1 MGPTCAAKS
10 CSLSGGEKRQIHLEK
25 LMEMFMKKSMQ
36 IILGFLVLCI
46 FSTYVY
52 AKPQVVVKIA
62 KGEAK
67 VTALE
72 GTALAVCPGQKN
84 TIKLKVR
91 DSLKPGCEVT
101 TGERSRMELM
111 LPDNS
116 IVRFA
121 DNTTFKLLQA
131 DAGTAGKRNVKIFVT
146 IGKIWSNV
154 RKSLGGKGG
163 FEVSC
168 ENAVAGVRGTIYRM
182 NVENDKSAL
191 VRVYDGEVSV
201 GAATAKQD
209 QKYPQAGPPQPVAG
223 PTTVAGPK
231 PVSMEEWV
239 YIVKSMQQIRI
250 KSDGKAEEP
259 KEFTEAEDR
268 DEWVDWNKARDN
280 KK

>member
-1 MGPTCAAKS
+1 
-10 CSLSGGEKRQIHLEK
+10 
-25 LMEMFMKKSMQ
+25 MKKSIM
-36 IILGFLVLCI
+36 IVFSFLVLCI
-46 FSTYVY
+46 FSTYLY
-52 AKPQVVVKIA
+52 AKPPIAVKIT

-67 VTALE
+67 VTVLDGGAQVIYPDQK
-72 GTALAVCPGQKN
+72 GTKN
-84 TIKLKVR
+84 LKVN
-91 DSLKPGCEVT
+91 DLLKPGCEVS
-101 TGERSRMELM
+101 TGEKSRLEVL

-121 DNTTFKLLQA
+121 DNTRFKILQA
-131 DAGTAGKRNVKIFVT
+131 DAVKAGTRDVKIYMNV
-146 IGKIWSNV
+146 GKIWSNV
-154 RKSLGGKGG
+154 RKAVGDKGG

-182 NVENDKSAL
+182 NVEDDKSAL
-191 VRVYDGEVSV
+191 VKVYDGEVAV
-201 GAATAKQD
+201 GAAAVKKEGRAPLT
-209 QKYPQAGPPQPVAG
+209 GPPQSVAG

-239 YIVKSMQQIRI
+239 YIVKAMQQIRI

-268 DEWVDWNKARDN
+268 DAWVDWNKDRDN